1 DALVGVEV
9 ADPGRDVA
17 GGHDLDGAPRRRPRG
32 PDVAGRLV
40 ELEGGDEV
48 DLRLLDRDG
57 PLVAEGLP
65 VDDLA
70 LPDPGEVVVD
80 AVAGP
85 ARDRLVR
92 VADPDLRVAA
102 GPEVDGH
109 VVGRVRRADRDGV
122 GLRPGDPAEDAVL
135 APLVREVVVHHLGD
149 PAAAVGAD
157 LRHRPVALDA
167 LLPDGLRDAE
177 ERQEADA
184 DAARRH
190 DARVEPAP
198 SPRFHAGDAS
208 AGRRGR

>member
-1 DALVGVEV
+1 RGDGGDGGRGRGGGRRGHDTGPPVARRVGRLRHGGGRDRGADPALDRDALVGVEV

-40 ELEGGDEV
+40 ELEGGDGV

-92 VADPDLRVAA
+92 VADPDLR
-102 GPEVDGH
+102 
-109 VVGRVRRADRDGV
+109 
-122 GLRPGDPAEDAVL
+122 
-135 APLVREVVVHHLGD
+135 
-149 PAAAVGAD
+149 
-157 LRHRPVALDA
+157 
-167 LLPDGLRDAE
+167 
-177 ERQEADA
+177 
-184 DAARRH
+184 
-190 DARVEPAP
+190 
-198 SPRFHAGDAS
+198 
-208 AGRRGR
+208 